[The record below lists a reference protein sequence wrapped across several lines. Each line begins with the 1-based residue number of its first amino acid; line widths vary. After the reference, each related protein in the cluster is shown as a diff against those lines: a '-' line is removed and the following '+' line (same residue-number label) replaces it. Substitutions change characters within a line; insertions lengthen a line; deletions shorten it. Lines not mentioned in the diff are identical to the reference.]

1 MVQPS
6 APVVA
11 GEPGTLGDIM
21 GRIARTLR
29 HEHGDV
35 EATLQTITSAA
46 VQAVPGAQD
55 GGISYV
61 IAPKKVESRAWTGD
75 LAHDADRLQNRVRE
89 GPCLDAVWTGQIV
102 RIDDMTTEARW
113 PRFATEAA
121 RLGVRSCL
129 SFQLF
134 VEHDSLGA
142 LNLYSRS
149 TYAFGA
155 ESEDIGLVFA
165 SHAAVALSGAQ
176 TEDNLRR
183 AMTSRDV
190 LGQAK
195 GILMERYKLTSDQ
208 AFHTLARA
216 SMQANRKIVDVAE
229 ELCETGSMPG

>member
-1 MVQPS
+1 MVQSSPT
-6 APVVA
+6 VA
-11 GEPGTLGDIM
+11 AGLPGTLGDFM
-21 GRIARTLR
+21 GQVARALR
-29 HEHGDV
+29 HEHADV
-35 EATLQTITSAA
+35 EGTLQTITSAA
-46 VQAVPGAQD
+46 VHAVPGAED

-61 IAPKKVESRAWTGD
+61 IAGKKVESRAWTGD

-89 GPCLDAVWTGQIV
+89 GPCLDALWTGQIV

-113 PRFATEAA
+113 PRFAAEAV

-149 TYAFGA
+149 PQAFGP
-155 ESEDIGLVFA
+155 ESEDIGTVFA

-176 TEDNLRR
+176 TEANLRR
-183 AMTSRDV
+183 AMSSRDV

-216 SMQANRKIVDVAE
+216 SQQANRKIIDLAE
-229 ELCETGSMPG
+229 ELCETGSMSG

>member
-1 MVQPS
+1 MVES
-6 APVVA
+6 GSGVA
-11 GEPGTLGDIM
+11 VEVPAALGDIM
-21 GRIARTLR
+21 GQVARALQ
-29 HEHGDV
+29 HDHGDV

-46 VQAVPGAQD
+46 VHEVPGAED

-61 IAPKKVESRAWTGD
+61 IAHKKVESRAWTGD

-89 GPCLDAVWTGQIV
+89 GPCLDAIWTEPIV
-102 RIDDMTTEARW
+102 RIDDMATETRW
-113 PRFATEAA
+113 PRFGAA
-121 RLGVRSCL
+121 ALRLGVVSSL

-134 VEHDSLGA
+134 VEQDRLGA
-142 LNLYSRS
+142 LNLYSRLPH
-149 TYAFGA
+149 AFGP
-155 ESEDIGLVFA
+155 ESEDIGRVFA

-176 TEDNLRR
+176 TEDNLRK

-216 SMQANRKIVDVAE
+216 SQQANRKIIDVAE
-229 ELCETGSMPG
+229 ELCQTGSMPC